1 MTSNSDSLPE
11 RIRAAELRVLAR
23 DAALRQRIE
32 RARRGWLPL
41 AAGGAFAVAGALGL
55 LLLRPRRAAPAS
67 AGLSFVGLLWSLL
80 PLLLDALPRRKP
92 SSRR

>member
-1 MTSNSDSLPE
+1 MTSNGDSLPE

-23 DAALRQRIE
+23 DAALRHRIE

-41 AAGGAFAVAGALGL
+41 AAGGAFAVAGALG

-92 SSRR
+92 PSQR